1 MVKRKCTAFAQ
12 DFSKKLKIV
21 RPKKRQVS
29 TEDIPIAKRQK
40 VYQYWHEAPLTR
52 EERAFNMA
60 KIYEHMLLQSIK
72 NNI

>member
-12 DFSKKLKIV
+12 DFSKKL
-21 RPKKRQVS
+21 PKKRQVS
-29 TEDIPIAKRQK
+29 TEDTPNTKRQK

-60 KIYEHMLLQSIK
+60 KIYEHMLLQSI
-72 NNI
+72 